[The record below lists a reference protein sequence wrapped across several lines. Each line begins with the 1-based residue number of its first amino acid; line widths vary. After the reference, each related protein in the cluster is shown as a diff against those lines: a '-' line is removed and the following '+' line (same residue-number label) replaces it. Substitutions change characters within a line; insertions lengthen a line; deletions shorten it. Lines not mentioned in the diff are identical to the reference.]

1 MDADPPRPPP
11 LVIEGCAVATV
22 DGAGTEYPRGHLVLA
37 GGRIAAA
44 GPGPAPHVAG
54 AARVDGAGCLATPGL
69 IAAHHHLFQ
78 RLTRGLA
85 QQGTLAGWLAALYP
99 VWGRL
104 DGRLHQAAVRSALA
118 TLALSGCSTVADH
131 HYLFPRG
138 GDDLLAAGVA
148 AARELGLRLHLARG
162 ALERGAPAAGLVPG
176 HLLATAAEIL
186 DGTERDIGRF
196 HDPSPGSML
205 RVAVA
210 PATPLAVTPGLLRDS
225 AALAR
230 QAGVRLHTH
239 LAEDAGEDAAC
250 RAAFGGRAAEHLART
265 GWLGP
270 DVWLAH
276 CVHLGAPDI
285 GRLGRAGTGV
295 AHCPSSNARLGA
307 GIAPVPELLASGARV
322 GLGTD
327 GAANDHGGLGG
338 ELRQALL
345 AARARHGPA
354 ALTARQALAMA
365 TMGGASCL
373 GRPEELGSLE
383 VGKQADVALW
393 RVDGL
398 GHADIADPVAALV
411 LGPPA
416 PVELLTV
423 AGTAVVAGGELR
435 TADPAALAS
444 DARAAARELLRRV
457 RA

>member
-1 MDADPPRPPP
+1 
-11 LVIEGCAVATV
+11 VIDGCAVVTM
-22 DGAGTEYPRGHLVLA
+22 DDAGTEHQPGHLVLA

-44 GPGPAPHVAG
+44 AAGPAPEVPG
-54 AARVDGAGCLATPGL
+54 AVRVDGAGCLATPGL

-85 QQGTLAGWLAALYP
+85 QQETLTGWLAALYP
-99 VWGRL
+99 VWARL
-104 DGRLHQAAVRSALA
+104 DGRLHGAAVRSALA
-118 TLALSGCSTVADH
+118 ALALSGCSTVADH
-131 HYLFPRG
+131 HYLIPRD
-138 GDDLLAAGVA
+138 GDDLLAVGVA
-148 AARELGLRLHLARG
+148 AARDLGLRLHLARG

-176 HLLATAAEIL
+176 RLLATAAEIL
-186 DGTERDIGRF
+186 DGTQRDIARF

-210 PATPLAVTPGLLRDS
+210 PATPLAVTPDLLRQS

-250 RAAFGGRAAEHLART
+250 RAAFGARAVEHLERA

-276 CVHLGAPDI
+276 CVHLDAAGL
-285 GRLGRAGTGV
+285 GRLGRTGTGV

-345 AARARHGPA
+345 AARARSGPA
-354 ALTARQALAMA
+354 ALTARQALALA
-365 TMGGASCL
+365 TRGSASCL
-373 GRPEELGSLE
+373 GRPGELGSLE

-393 RVDGL
+393 RLDGL

-411 LGPPA
+411 FGPPS

-423 AGTAVVAGGELR
+423 AGAAVVAGGELR
-435 TADPAALAS
+435 TADPAGLAA
-444 DARAAARELLRRV
+444 DARLAARELLRRA